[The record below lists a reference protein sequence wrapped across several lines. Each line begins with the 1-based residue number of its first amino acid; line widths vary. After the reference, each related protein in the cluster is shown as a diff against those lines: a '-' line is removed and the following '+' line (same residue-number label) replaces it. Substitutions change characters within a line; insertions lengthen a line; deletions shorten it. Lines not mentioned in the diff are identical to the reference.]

1 MTTDTSFRYVAL
13 ADSMESGI
21 LKGHF
26 RAGEKLPSLRSIHR
40 QMGLSISTVY
50 QAYIELEKRGHIE
63 SREKSG
69 FFVKARKDHGL
80 GTLSRS
86 NVRTSP
92 QKITVNHLAESIL
105 AALQDPAILQL
116 GAALPDR
123 ELMPLKQLSR
133 LMKSLPSLILGS
145 MIATYEPCQGNP
157 ALRQAVAGRSL
168 GHGLS
173 MTAEDVVTTGGCMEA
188 VGLCLRTVTR
198 PGDTVLVESP
208 AFHGF
213 LQLMEDLNL
222 MVLEM
227 PCDPD
232 RGIHAKALETILDSH
247 QVNACLFTASFQNPL
262 GCLTSDQDK
271 KAIVELLSRRGI
283 PLIEDDIYGDLYFGT
298 RRPATFKHF
307 DSQGM
312 VLLCSSVSKTLAPGF
327 RVGWTIP
334 GKFKEK
340 LLRLKLNTCLSSPA
354 VNQAVTALFLKSG
367 AYDRHLRRLRS
378 QLRNQVS
385 AMATAVSNHFPA
397 DTKMSHPKGGL
408 FLWIQLGPGTDSM
421 AVYHKAFQAGISV
434 LPGVICSST
443 DRYANCI
450 RLNCGIAWSPRVEEG
465 IRTLGRIVR
474 EESGR

>member
-1 MTTDTSFRYVAL
+1 MTADTSFRYVTL
-13 ADSMESGI
+13 ADSMETGI

-69 FFVKARKDHGL
+69 FFVKAKQAHGL
-80 GTLSRS
+80 GTLSRG
-86 NVRTSP
+86 NVKVSP
-92 QKITVNHLAESIL
+92 QKITVNVLAESIL
-105 AALQDPAILQL
+105 AALQDPAMLQL

-123 ELMPLKQLSR
+123 EHMPLKQLSR
-133 LMKSLPSLILGS
+133 LMKSLPSQTLGS
-145 MIATYEPCQGNP
+145 IIATYEPCQGNL

-168 GHGLS
+168 GHGLAI
-173 MTAEDVVTTGGCMEA
+173 TAEDVVTTGGCMEA
-188 VGLCLRTVTR
+188 VGLCLKAVTR

-232 RGIHAKALETILDSH
+232 RGIDPKALETILDTH
-247 QVNACLFTASFQNPL
+247 QVNACLFNASFQNPL
-262 GCLTSDQDK
+262 GCLTSDPDK
-271 KAIVELLSRRGI
+271 KAIVHLLALRGI
-283 PLIEDDIYGDLYFGT
+283 PLIEDDIYGDLYFGN

-307 DSQGM
+307 DAQGM

-334 GKFKEK
+334 GKFREK
-340 LLRLKLNTCLSSPA
+340 LLRLKLNTCLASPA
-354 VNQAVTALFLKSG
+354 INQAVTAQFLKSG

-378 QLRNQVS
+378 QLKNQVS
-385 AMATAVSNHFPA
+385 AMALAVSNYFPG

-408 FLWIQLGPGTDSM
+408 FLWIQLGPGVDSM
-421 AVYHKAFQAGISV
+421 AVYRKAFQAKISV
-434 LPGVICSST
+434 LPGIICSST

-450 RLNCGIAWSPRVEEG
+450 RINCGITWNPRVEAG

-474 EESGR
+474 EASNP